1 MSVITYVFYGNDA
14 AGDNPA
20 EDGLFA
26 RDKSPVD
33 LAFEADR
40 EIIEQLR

>member
-1 MSVITYVFYGNDA
+1 MFLYGNDA

-26 RDKSPVD
+26 RDKSQVD

-40 EIIEQLR
+40 KIIDNLNAC